1 MPNESTQALEVSG
14 KLRSELA
21 ANLFARL
28 REMSFDGIGI
38 SRETYGPSET
48 AAMELVAKEAEVHG
62 LETEW
67 DAARNMIVRL
77 PGQDRR
83 LAAVATGS
91 HLDSVP
97 QGGNYD
103 GAAGVIAGL
112 LALIEAKTQ
121 GAPRRSMEVYALRG
135 EESAWF
141 GGPCYFGSRAL
152 FGQIEASDL
161 ASRHRDTGT
170 TLAEQMVASGAD
182 MTMIEGKQT
191 IRPAEDFHAWFE
203 LHIEQGPV
211 LIAKEKPVGIVTG
224 IRGNTR
230 RRHVTCVG
238 EAAHSGAVPRW
249 LRHDAVLAMSELLIR
264 LDEHWR
270 VLLAWGEDLVFTTGI
285 VETDPT
291 EHAVSRVPGQV
302 TFAIEFRSQDKKTIE
317 NFSKILVTECEKIG
331 GERGVCFDL
340 GDAVSSAPAKMS
352 GKMVALVEGEA
363 QAAGLDYEIMPSGAG
378 HDTAVFANAGV
389 PATMIFV
396 RNDKGSHNP
405 HEAMDIV
412 DFASGTDLLTRSMI
426 KAANSAADMRA

>member
-170 TLAEQMVASGAD
+170 TLAEQMLASGAD

-426 KAANSAADMRA
+426 KAANSAEDMRA

>member
-1 MPNESTQALEVSG
+1 MPNESTQALEASG

-48 AAMELVAKEAEVHG
+48 AAMELVAKEAKVHG

-77 PGQDRR
+77 PGQERR
-83 LAAVATGS
+83 LPAVATGS

-121 GAPRRSMEVYALRG
+121 GAPQRSMEVYALRG

-170 TLAEQMVASGAD
+170 TLAEQMLASGAD

-230 RRHVTCVG
+230 RRHVKCVG

-249 LRHDAVLAMSELLIR
+249 LRHDAVLAMSELLMR

-291 EHAVSRVPGQV
+291 EHAVSRVPGKV

-317 NFSKILVTECEKIG
+317 NFSKTLVTECEKIG

-405 HEAMDIV
+405 HEAMDMA
-412 DFASGTDLLTRSMI
+412 DFARGTDPLTRSMI
-426 KAANSAADMRA
+426 KAANSAEDMRA

>member
-1 MPNESTQALEVSG
+1 MPNESTQALEVSCE
-14 KLRSELA
+14 LRSELA

-426 KAANSAADMRA
+426 KAANSAEDMRA

>member
-1 MPNESTQALEVSG
+1 MPNESTQALEVSCE
-14 KLRSELA
+14 LRSELA

-182 MTMIEGKQT
+182 MTIIEGKQT

-249 LRHDAVLAMSELLIR
+249 LRHDAVLAMSELLMR

-291 EHAVSRVPGQV
+291 EHAVSRVPGKV

-378 HDTAVFANAGV
+378 HDTAVFANVGV

-405 HEAMDIV
+405 HEAMDMV

-426 KAANSAADMRA
+426 KAANSAEDMRA

>member
-1 MPNESTQALEVSG
+1 MPNESTQALELSC

-21 ANLFARL
+21 ANLFAQL

-83 LAAVATGS
+83 LPAVATGS

-170 TLAEQMVASGAD
+170 TLAEQMLASGAD
-182 MTMIEGKQT
+182 MTIIEGKQT

-249 LRHDAVLAMSELLIR
+249 LRHDAVLAMSELLMR

-291 EHAVSRVPGQV
+291 EHAVSRVPGKV

-405 HEAMDIV
+405 HEAMDMA
-412 DFASGTDLLTRSMI
+412 DFARGTDLLTRSMI
-426 KAANSAADMRA
+426 KAANSAEDMRA